1 MDVGLAAVFSAS
13 VAVVG
18 SLLAAFIKRG
28 SNDTT
33 GLINKLWDEI
43 KGARS
48 DMKTDI
54 KEVRDEVGVLRTIV
68 IDHITNHQP
77 K

>member
-1 MDVGLAAVFSAS
+1 MDAGTAG
-13 VAVVG
+13 VV
-18 SLLAAFIKRG
+18 AAFVTLGGAVLVAFIQRNAK
-28 SNDTT
+28 TT
-33 GLINKLWDEI
+33 TSLINKLWDEI

-54 KEVRDEVGVLRTIV
+54 KEVRDEVGVLRGIV